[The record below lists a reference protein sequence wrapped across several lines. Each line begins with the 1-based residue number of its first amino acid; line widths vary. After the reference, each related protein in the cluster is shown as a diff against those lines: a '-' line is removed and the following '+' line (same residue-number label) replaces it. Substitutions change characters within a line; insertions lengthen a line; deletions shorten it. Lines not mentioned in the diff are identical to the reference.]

1 LYFYTESVNVTFKVA
16 IIVIQQFFFFREGRY
31 YTAKC
36 SYIWK

>member
-1 LYFYTESVNVTFKVA
+1 LYFYTESVNATFKVA
-16 IIVIQQFFFFREGRY
+16 ITVIQQFFFRERRY